1 MQAGYRFEGSV
12 MAAQIGLQLYTVREH
27 LARDLPGTLAR
38 VAAMG
43 YVGVET
49 AFFDEAIP
57 LATAAR
63 ALRAAGLH
71 VVAAHVPLPLGPGRD
86 LARRTA
92 EAFGCRRVV
101 WHGWPRDDRYGSL
114 DGIRRLAPDVNAAGA
129 NAAADG
135 LILGVHN
142 HWWECE
148 PVEGRVPDR
157 VLREELD
164 PAIFVEFDA
173 YWARAGGLDPAAF
186 AAELGARMPLLH
198 LKDGP
203 AVKEEPRRMVAL
215 GTGDLDIPPIL
226 RAAGERLEWA
236 VVELDR
242 TETGVFEAVAR
253 SHDYLLG
260 LGLADGTRR
269 N

>member
-1 MQAGYRFEGSV
+1 
-12 MAAQIGLQLYTVREH
+12 MAAQIGLQLFTVREQ
-27 LARDLPGTLAR
+27 LARDVPETLAR

-43 YVGVET
+43 YAGVET
-49 AFFDEAIP
+49 AFFDEAVP
-57 LATAAR
+57 LDTAAR
-63 ALRAAGLH
+63 ALRAAGLP
-71 VVAAHVPLPLGPGRD
+71 VFAAHVPLPLRAGRD
-86 LARRTA
+86 FARRTA

-101 WHGWPRDDRYGSL
+101 WHGWPRDDRYDNL
-114 DGIRRLAPDVNAAGA
+114 DSIRRLAADFNAAGA

-135 LILGVHN
+135 LTLGIHN

-148 PVEGRVPDR
+148 PVEGRVPYR
-157 VLREELD
+157 VLLEELD

-186 AAELGARMPLLH
+186 AVDLGARMPLLH

-215 GTGDLDIPPIL
+215 GTGALDIPPIL

-236 VVELDR
+236 IVELDR
-242 TETGVFEAVAR
+242 TETDVFEAVAR
-253 SHDYLLG
+253 SYDYLLG
-260 LGLADGTRR
+260 LGLAGGAQQP
-269 N
+269 